1 VTPASWTSVAGCEL
15 RLGRDGVLRCTLAAV
30 DCDDLAGAREFLRSV
45 IILGGGPQTPVA
57 LHLTGCPKLSQAER
71 LAVLAS
77 TEAAAVG
84 VVIDEDGDGDA
95 DRAAQESLAR
105 RLAALVRARCPSRVF
120 ARRED
125 ADAWLRSFATIA

>member
-1 VTPASWTSVAGCEL
+1 MTPPDWLSVAGCRMWL
-15 RLGRDGVLRCTLAAV
+15 DRDGVLRCDLTCV
-30 DCDDLAGAREFLRSV
+30 DADDLAGARAFLRSLV
-45 IILGGGPQTPVA
+45 VLGGGPQTPLA

-84 VVIDEDGDGDA
+84 VVLVDDGA
-95 DRAAQESLAR
+95 PDRVARQSLAR

-120 ARRED
+120 GRRED
-125 ADAWLRSFATIA
+125 ADAWLRSFAAPA

>member
-1 VTPASWTSVAGCEL
+1 MTPARWTAVAGCRL
-15 RLGRDGVLRCTLAAV
+15 RLGSDGVLRCTFAAV
-30 DCDDLAGAREFLRSV
+30 DRDDLAGARDFLRSV

-57 LHLTGCPKLSQAER
+57 LHLTGCPRLSQAER

-77 TEAAAVG
+77 TEAAAIG
-84 VVIDEDGDGDA
+84 VVIDEDDEA
-95 DRAAQESLAR
+95 DRAEQESLAR

-125 ADAWLRSFATIA
+125 ADAWLRSFAAAA

>member
-1 VTPASWTSVAGCEL
+1 VTPASWTAVAGCRL
-15 RLGRDGVLRCTLAAV
+15 RLGTDGVLRCTLAAV
-30 DCDDLAGAREFLRSV
+30 DRDDLAAARAFLRSV
-45 IILGGGPQTPVA
+45 VVLGGGTQTPLA

-84 VVIDEDGDGDA
+84 VVIDEDGDA
-95 DRAAQESLAR
+95 DRAAQQSLAQ

-120 ARRED
+120 GRRED
-125 ADAWLRSFATIA
+125 ADAWLRTFASLP

>member
-1 VTPASWTSVAGCEL
+1 VTPASWTAVAGCRL

-30 DCDDLAGAREFLRSV
+30 DRDDLAGARAFLHRIV
-45 IILGGGPQTPVA
+45 VLGGGGQTPLA
-57 LHLTGCPKLSQAER
+57 LHLTGRPKLSQAER

-84 VVIDEDGDGDA
+84 VVIDEDGDA

-125 ADAWLRSFATIA
+125 ADTWLRSFAPA